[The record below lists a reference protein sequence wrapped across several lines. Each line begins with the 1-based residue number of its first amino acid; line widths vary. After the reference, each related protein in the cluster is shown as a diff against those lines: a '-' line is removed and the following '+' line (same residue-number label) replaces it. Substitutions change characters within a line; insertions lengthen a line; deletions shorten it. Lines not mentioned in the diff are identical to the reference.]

1 MTGFRGGNQFMYQST
16 EVVSL
21 QEVKKAVG
29 TLTNEKAASLD
40 KIIVKMITNGDDWVC
55 NLLRRLRNKTFE
67 GKKVSEDWKNGVILQ
82 LYKEK
87 GEKSKCKNYRDI
99 NLLSVVR
106 KMYKRILIKP
116 ARRITNEILSQQQR
130 SFTTGGI
137 CVDQVFVRQVA

>member
-1 MTGFRGGNQFMYQST
+1 
-16 EVVSL
+16 
-21 QEVKKAVG
+21 
-29 TLTNEKAASLD
+29 
-40 KIIVKMITNGDDWVC
+40 MITNGDDWVC

-130 SFTTGGI
+130 SFTTRGI